1 MNENKELILLI
12 EDEPQMRRFL
22 RITLQTQGYRLVE
35 SETGSDGLL
44 QAAARNPDVVLL
56 DLRLPGVS
64 GIEMLMTMR
73 EFVPG
78 VEIIL
83 LTGHLDLA
91 QRIQGM
97 RLDAFEYIMKPI
109 EIADLI
115 NKIKKAGKHR
125 DRT

>member
-1 MNENKELILLI
+1 MSQARILIVDDEKE
-12 EDEPQMRRFL
+12 F
-22 RITLQTQGYRLVE
+22 
-35 SETGSDGLL
+35 
-44 QAAARNPDVVLL
+44 AAALAERLCLRGYYATAIFSPEDAPALAKEIQPDVILL
-56 DLRLPGVS
+56 DLKLPGVS

-97 RLDAFEYIMKPI
+97 RLDAFDFIMKPI

-115 NKIKKAGKHR
+115 NKIEKADKHR

>member
-1 MNENKELILLI
+1 MSAVKVLIVDDEQDFATALAERLRLRGYEATAIFSPDDALATTKEM
-12 EDEPQMRRFL
+12 Q
-22 RITLQTQGYRLVE
+22 
-35 SETGSDGLL
+35 
-44 QAAARNPDVVLL
+44 PDVVLL

-115 NKIKKAGKHR
+115 NKIEKAGKHR

>member
-1 MNENKELILLI
+1 MSAVKVLIVDDEQDFATALAERLRLRGYEATAIFSPDDALATTKEM
-12 EDEPQMRRFL
+12 Q
-22 RITLQTQGYRLVE
+22 
-35 SETGSDGLL
+35 
-44 QAAARNPDVVLL
+44 PDVVLL

-109 EIADLI
+109 DIADLI
-115 NKIKKAGKHR
+115 NKIEKAGKHR

>member
-1 MNENKELILLI
+1 MSAVKVLIVDDEQDFATALAERLRLRGYEATAIFSPDEALAMVKEM
-12 EDEPQMRRFL
+12 Q
-22 RITLQTQGYRLVE
+22 
-35 SETGSDGLL
+35 
-44 QAAARNPDVVLL
+44 PDVVLL

-115 NKIKKAGKHR
+115 NKIEKVGKHR

>member
-1 MNENKELILLI
+1 MSAVKVLIVDDEHDFATALAERLRLRGYEATAIFSPDDALATTKEM
-12 EDEPQMRRFL
+12 Q
-22 RITLQTQGYRLVE
+22 
-35 SETGSDGLL
+35 
-44 QAAARNPDVVLL
+44 PDVVLL

-115 NKIKKAGKHR
+115 NKIEKVGKHR

>member
-1 MNENKELILLI
+1 MSAVKVLIVDDEQDFATALAERLRLRGYEATAIFSPDEALATTKEM
-12 EDEPQMRRFL
+12 Q
-22 RITLQTQGYRLVE
+22 
-35 SETGSDGLL
+35 
-44 QAAARNPDVVLL
+44 PDVVLL

-115 NKIKKAGKHR
+115 NKIEKAGKHR

>member
-1 MNENKELILLI
+1 MSAVKVLIVDDEQDFATALAERLRLRGYEATAIFSPDDALATTKEM
-12 EDEPQMRRFL
+12 Q
-22 RITLQTQGYRLVE
+22 
-35 SETGSDGLL
+35 
-44 QAAARNPDVVLL
+44 PDVVLL

-115 NKIKKAGKHR
+115 NKIEKVGKHR

>member
-1 MNENKELILLI
+1 MSAVKVLIVDDEQDFATALAERLRLRGYEATAIFSPDEALAMVKEM
-12 EDEPQMRRFL
+12 Q
-22 RITLQTQGYRLVE
+22 
-35 SETGSDGLL
+35 
-44 QAAARNPDVVLL
+44 PDVVLL

-115 NKIKKAGKHR
+115 NKIEKAGKHR

>member
-1 MNENKELILLI
+1 MSAVRVLIIDDEQDFATALAERLRLRGYEATAIFSPDEALATTKEM
-12 EDEPQMRRFL
+12 Q
-22 RITLQTQGYRLVE
+22 
-35 SETGSDGLL
+35 
-44 QAAARNPDVVLL
+44 PDVVLL

-115 NKIKKAGKHR
+115 NKIEKAGKHR

>member
-1 MNENKELILLI
+1 MSAVKVLIVDDEHDFATALAERLRLRGYEATAIFSPDEALATTKEM
-12 EDEPQMRRFL
+12 Q
-22 RITLQTQGYRLVE
+22 
-35 SETGSDGLL
+35 
-44 QAAARNPDVVLL
+44 PDVVLL
-56 DLRLPGVS
+56 DQRLPGVS

-109 EIADLI
+109 DIADLI
-115 NKIKKAGKHR
+115 NKIEKAGKHR

>member
-1 MNENKELILLI
+1 
-12 EDEPQMRRFL
+12 
-22 RITLQTQGYRLVE
+22 
-35 SETGSDGLL
+35 
-44 QAAARNPDVVLL
+44 VVLL
-56 DLRLPGVS
+56 DLKLPGVS

-115 NKIKKAGKHR
+115 NKIEKVGKHR

>member
-1 MNENKELILLI
+1 MSAVKVLIVDDEHDFATALAERLRLRGYEATAIFSPDEALATTKEM
-12 EDEPQMRRFL
+12 Q
-22 RITLQTQGYRLVE
+22 
-35 SETGSDGLL
+35 
-44 QAAARNPDVVLL
+44 PDVVLL

-115 NKIKKAGKHR
+115 NKIEKAGKHR

>member
-1 MNENKELILLI
+1 MSQARILIVDDEKE
-12 EDEPQMRRFL
+12 F
-22 RITLQTQGYRLVE
+22 
-35 SETGSDGLL
+35 
-44 QAAARNPDVVLL
+44 AAALAERLRLRGYEATAIFSPEEAPAMAKEIQPDVILL
-56 DLRLPGVS
+56 DLKLPGVS

-97 RLDAFEYIMKPI
+97 RLDAFDFIMKPI

-115 NKIKKAGKHR
+115 NKIEKADKHR

>member
-1 MNENKELILLI
+1 MSAVRVLIIDDEQDFATALAERLRLRGYEATAIFSPDDALATTKEM
-12 EDEPQMRRFL
+12 Q
-22 RITLQTQGYRLVE
+22 
-35 SETGSDGLL
+35 
-44 QAAARNPDVVLL
+44 PDVVLL

-115 NKIKKAGKHR
+115 NKIEKAGKHR

>member
-1 MNENKELILLI
+1 MSAVKVLIVDDEQDFATALAERLRLRGYEATAIFSPDEALATTKEM
-12 EDEPQMRRFL
+12 Q
-22 RITLQTQGYRLVE
+22 
-35 SETGSDGLL
+35 
-44 QAAARNPDVVLL
+44 PDVVLL
-56 DLRLPGVS
+56 DLKLPGVS

-109 EIADLI
+109 DIADLI
-115 NKIKKAGKHR
+115 NKIEKAGKHR

>member
-1 MNENKELILLI
+1 MN
-12 EDEPQMRRFL
+12 
-22 RITLQTQGYRLVE
+22 
-35 SETGSDGLL
+35 
-44 QAAARNPDVVLL
+44 AARVLIVDDEQDFATALAERLRLRGYEATAIFSPDEALATAKDILPDVVLL
-56 DLRLPGVS
+56 DLKLPGVR

-109 EIADLI
+109 DIVDLI
-115 NKIKKAGKHR
+115 TKIEKAGKHR

>member
-1 MNENKELILLI
+1 MSAVKVLIVDDEHDFATALAERLRLRGYEATAIFSPDEALATTKEM
-12 EDEPQMRRFL
+12 Q
-22 RITLQTQGYRLVE
+22 
-35 SETGSDGLL
+35 
-44 QAAARNPDVVLL
+44 PDVVLL
-56 DLRLPGVS
+56 DLKLPGVS

-115 NKIKKAGKHR
+115 NKIEKVGKHR